1 MTTKLKTLSEFAGF
15 LLLISALISGCG
27 EKMSNSNGGDGSR
40 LTAADL
46 ARLTDFH
53 AWNVSIPEAQQPV
66 KAIRLVVYNRG
77 ESTVTQEFS
86 TGDNLGTNCISFL
99 LGLRAEHGRLT
110 GQLLTKNS
118 NTSGINGA
126 GWPLDFANPFEH
138 PDPGTSVGW
147 TVPGTLIWNGNRA
160 DFATCSQSNRFSA
173 LAVELEK

>member
-1 MTTKLKTLSEFAGF
+1 MKILPQIAGF
-15 LLLISALISGCG
+15 LLLISTLISGCG
-27 EKMSNSNGGDGSR
+27 ENTSNSNGGDGSE

-46 ARLTDFH
+46 AKLTDFH
-53 AWNVSIPEAQQPV
+53 AWRVSIPQTQQPV
-66 KAIRLVVYNRG
+66 KAIRLIVFNRG

-86 TGDNLGTNCISFL
+86 TGENLGTNCTSFL

-118 NTSGINGA
+118 NTSGINGL
-126 GWPLDFANPFEH
+126 GWPLDFADPFQH
-138 PDPGTSVGW
+138 PDAGTSVGW

-160 DFATCSQSNRFSA
+160 DFATCSQSNHYST

>member
-1 MTTKLKTLSEFAGF
+1 MKFLPQFAGF
-15 LLLISALISGCG
+15 LLIISALITGCG
-27 EKMSNSNGGDGSR
+27 EKMSNSSGADDASQ

-53 AWNVSIPEAQQPV
+53 AWKVSIPEAQQPV
-66 KAIRLVVYNRG
+66 KAIRLIVFNRG
-77 ESTVTQEFS
+77 ENTATQEFS
-86 TGDNLGTNCISFL
+86 TGENLGTNCTSFL

-118 NTSGINGA
+118 STTGINGL

-160 DFATCSQSNRFSA
+160 EFATCSQSNHFSA